1 MERLRTDA
9 PSGPGSG
16 CDIITSRHRADM
28 ADTLKS
34 SKSLSEGPNGSAAHG
49 WLWFLPRIALALFVV
64 ALLGLLWVLY
74 EQELGERQSAVT
86 RDALWVEQNIRF
98 SISKDLER
106 LGQLG
111 AEWDGIDRAEVEAR
125 AAEVILGSAGLVGVA
140 VLDERGLVR
149 LSVPVRSMPERAWP
163 VEESGAA
170 RAVALSSG
178 STAYGAPYGE
188 GEDRRLDVFVPW
200 YRGGRLAGTVVGV
213 YGLRVMLSGLVP
225 WWLAERHLVT
235 LRDGRGGV
243 LASTSSLAARSPEVS
258 HRVLL
263 EPPGGGLVLHL
274 ESYGGEKQ
282 RLRNVLVAT
291 LVTLAAAVLW
301 NLWALRRHVQ
311 RRLAT
316 EEALRAEHA
325 FRKAME
331 DSLHTGMRAVD
342 LEGRIVYVNPAFCNM
357 VGYTAAEILGS
368 SGPPPWW
375 PPEEQ
380 ERIAAG
386 LRAAREGGMARTGL
400 EMKLMRR
407 GGERFDALVYEAP
420 LIDAEGRQKGWMGS
434 VLDITERKRAR
445 ELVRQQEEKLAAT
458 ARLVTMGEMAST
470 IAHELNQPLSA
481 IASYTTGCINLLEA
495 GEPPGEELQDALR
508 KAAQQ
513 AQRAGRIIRRVHDFV
528 RKSEPTRVPVRLN
541 AVVEEAVGFAEA
553 EARKRR
559 VAIETRLAEDDP
571 EILADPL
578 LLQQVVLNL
587 LRNAMDAMAATPAG
601 QREIHVAT
609 TRGGDQVTVS
619 ISDRGSGIDPALR
632 AQLFEPFF
640 TTKAE
645 GMGMGL
651 NICRSIMELHR
662 GRVWA
667 DANPGGGTVF
677 SFSLPAE
684 GR

>member
-1 MERLRTDA
+1 MPAFVNPR
-9 PSGPGSG
+9 
-16 CDIITSRHRADM
+16 
-28 ADTLKS
+28 
-34 SKSLSEGPNGSAAHG
+34 KSLSEEPSASVAHG
-49 WLWFLPRIALALFVV
+49 WLWFLPRFALALFVL

-74 EQELGERQSAVT
+74 DQELQERQSAVR
-86 RDALWVEQNIRF
+86 RDTLWVEQNIRF

-111 AEWDGIDRAEVEAR
+111 AEWNGIEPAEVEAR
-125 AAEVILGSAGLVGVA
+125 AAELILGSAGLVGVS
-140 VLDERGLVR
+140 VLDERGRVR
-149 LSVPVRSMPERAWP
+149 VSVPARATPLRAWP
-163 VEESGAA
+163 VEESAAA
-170 RAVALSSG
+170 REAALASG
-178 STAYGAPYGE
+178 SAAFGKPYGV

-200 YRGGRLAGTVVGV
+200 YREGKVAGTVVGV
-213 YGLRVMLSGLVP
+213 YGLRVMLAGLVP

-235 LRDGRGGV
+235 LHDAGGAI
-243 LASTSSLAARSPEVS
+243 LASKSIVGARSPDVS
-258 HRVLL
+258 QQVPL
-263 EPPGGGLVLHL
+263 ELPGAGLVLHL

-311 RRLAT
+311 RRLVT

-357 VGYTAAEILGS
+357 VGYSAEEILGS

-375 PPEEQ
+375 PPEEHD
-380 ERIAAG
+380 RIAAG

-445 ELVRQQEEKLAAT
+445 ELVRQQEEKLATT

-495 GEPPGEELQDALR
+495 GAPPGEEMRDALR
-508 KAAQQ
+508 KTAQQ
-513 AQRAGRIIRRVHDFV
+513 AQRAGRIIQRVHDFV
-528 RKSEPTRVPVRLN
+528 RKSEPTRVRVRVN

-559 VAIETRLAEDDP
+559 VAIETRLAKDDP

-587 LRNAMDAMAATPAG
+587 LRNAMDAMAATPPG
-601 QREIHVAT
+601 RREIRVAT
-609 TRGGDQVTVS
+609 DRGADLVTVS
-619 ISDRGSGIDPALR
+619 ISDRGSGIEPGLR

-677 SFSLPAE
+677 SFSLPADE
-684 GR
+684 PSSQGAP